1 MAFFYAFFFVLAN
14 CYRNDFGEDGSQK
27 PFAAVNIAANC
38 YLRSNLSLFLY
49 VHTRGSQRR

>member
-1 MAFFYAFFFVLAN
+1 MAFFYAFFSVWAN
-14 CYRNDFGEDGSQK
+14 SCRNDFGDDGSQK
-27 PFAAVNIAANC
+27 PFAPVNIAANC